1 MPFQKTA
8 NLYSAPGI
16 AGNFATANVFS
27 SSVALEGAFVAGP
40 AGVTV
45 GRFAWADSLGIT
57 VSNSGTGAPSGFV
70 LRDSNFPLIT
80 TYLAETSNL
89 VLQGFAVTLVKSA
102 DMWATN
108 SGSNTTK
115 VGDKVYA
122 LFGSGSTVTGVTGT
136 PPSGASVTG
145 SIAASPAVSVTASIA
160 AVPANSS
167 NGSVMTVTAV
177 GTGPV
182 VVGGTLSGTGVASGQ
197 TVASQLTG
205 TAGGIGTYLLTLP
218 QAVAASTTVTQSYG
232 VLTVT
237 AVGSGTLNIGDVLS
251 GTNVSGGTTI
261 VSLGTGNGGLGT
273 YNVQTSQTAASTTIT
288 ATGGIETPWTCQ
300 SVAAT
305 GEVFIMSRIS
315 ND

>member
-16 AGNFATANVFS
+16 AGNFATANPFAS
-27 SSVALEGAFVAGP
+27 AIALEGAFVAGP

-57 VSNSGTGAPSGFV
+57 VSNSGTGTPSGFV

-80 TYLAETSNL
+80 AYLAETSNI
-89 VLQGFAVTLVKSA
+89 VLQGFAVTLVKA
-102 DMWATN
+102 GDFWATN
-108 SGSNTTK
+108 ANTVSTK

-122 LFGSGSTVTGVTGT
+122 LYGSGSVVTGVTGT
-136 PPSGASVTG
+136 PPQGASVTG
-145 SIAASPAVSVTASIA
+145 AIAPAATTSVTASIA

-177 GTGPV
+177 GSGV
-182 VVGGTLSGTGVASGQ
+182 LVNGGTLSGTGVASGQ
-197 TVASQLTG
+197 TIASQLTG
-205 TAGGIGTYLLTLP
+205 TTGGIGTYLLTLP
-218 QAVAASTTVTQSYG
+218 QAVATSTTITEAYG
-232 VLTVT
+232 VLTVS
-237 AVGSGTLNIGDVLS
+237 AVGSGTLGIGDVLS
-251 GTNVSGGTTI
+251 GTGVTTGTTI
-261 VSLGTGNGGLGT
+261 TQLGTGTGGNGT
-273 YNVQTSQTAASTTIT
+273 YYVQTSQTASSTTIT

-300 SVAAT
+300 TVAGP
-305 GEVFIMSRIS
+305 GEVFIMSRTA